1 MCQPK
6 EVSLIPPKITSFI
19 YLNFFFLRLCRLW
32 LLAGWFCK
40 ALFLVKLHWNNRE
53 KHCADRLNWIEV
65 NIFDGC
71 DSVVFFMRNESI
83 ASMLLSVN
91 LPITCYTCIIPVKSL
106 RPVFFCLFLFL
117 NKFIILFSK
126 DTLYWSKVTAN
137 TFALWKLPLF

>member
-19 YLNFFFLRLCRLW
+19 YLNFFLSCLCRLW

-40 ALFLVKLHWNNRE
+40 ALFLVKLLWNNRE
-53 KHCADRLNWIEV
+53 KHYTDRLNWIEV

-91 LPITCYTCIIPVKSL
+91 LPITCYTCIIQSKVWSQCFL
-106 RPVFFCLFLFL
+106 FVFVLFLFL
-117 NKFIILFSK
+117 KKLFDS
-126 DTLYWSKVTAN
+126 ARIH
-137 TFALWKLPLF
+137 